1 MRRERAGGGE
11 TAGTGTPVG
20 EMLFLLWTQAR
31 PYTPDTV
38 SLGPVREK
46 SVLPAFPGTTRKVME
61 LQDERHIMKVTKT
74 DL

>member
-46 SVLPAFPGTTRKVME
+46 
-61 LQDERHIMKVTKT
+61 
-74 DL
+74 